1 MAAGESVRGVVRHA
15 GSSGREKT
23 TPYRYDGK
31 RKSVFYKREED
42 MAATAAAVARYLD
55 ENFRKGGRGGE
66 RGGGAPSEEERSKVR
81 RLIGELEEI
90 IRELKDGGGSL
101 Q

>member
-31 RKSVFYKREED
+31 RKSVFYKREGD
-42 MAATAAAVARYLD
+42 LAATAEAVARYLD
-55 ENFRKGGRGGE
+55 ENFRKGGRGGG
-66 RGGGAPSEEERSKVR
+66 GGGAPSEGERSKVR

>member
-15 GSSGREKT
+15 GSCGREKT
-23 TPYRYDGK
+23 TPYHYDGK

-55 ENFRKGGRGGE
+55 GNFRKEGGG
-66 RGGGAPSEEERSKVR
+66 GGGAPSEEERWKVR

-101 Q
+101 QRQ